1 MKILIREIQ
10 TKGKVWNMMIII
22 MIMIMMK
29 INVYIG
35 NMGDDLLKIG
45 IKNMKGKS
53 SSERFHGSF

>member
-1 MKILIREIQ
+1 
-10 TKGKVWNMMIII
+10 
-22 MIMIMMK
+22 MMK